1 MIQQGFPVIVSVPPG
16 TFTTTG
22 HLMVLALNREG
33 GIQVLD
39 PNDSPDKNHYKKT
52 FSNELLA
59 AEGLNY
65 WCFWL

>member
-1 MIQQGFPVIVSVPPG
+1 
-16 TFTTTG
+16 
-22 HLMVLALNREG
+22 MVLALNREG

-65 WCFWL
+65 LCFWL